1 MSTLTVAGYVVR
13 HCTKGRDPVARKDHY
28 ISVKP
33 FFAHA
38 MLATLAVICLPL
50 VVVFGLMA
58 TLETFPVYLAA
69 ILGVVLA
76 IVVMVVGNVLWSRR
90 AEAFDIGF
98 SELMLWRWMRRRR
111 AEEDLAHGARLLG
124 LDRSGQPIDAVRIS
138 PEQQLQV
145 LKDLTAALESKD
157 PYTHGHSQRVE
168 RHSYRTAA
176 EMGLSAEDIED
187 LRKAAALHDVGK
199 IRVPDRILR
208 KAGPL
213 TPEERTIIEE
223 HAVIG
228 AWMVSSVGNA
238 DVIAAVRHHHER
250 WDGAGYPDGLSG
262 SDIPLFARLIS
273 VSDAYD
279 AITSTRPYRASSGRD
294 EAVAALRAGAG
305 THFDPEVVEMFV
317 ASLPSRVP
325 LAAGL
330 FVMLGGPARV
340 GREIVMWFRRLGAGS
355 LTPAVGATGAAIVL
369 GASIFT
375 PNVVDPRA
383 SFEKAVAATND
394 SQDPSDPETVENDG
408 DDKVKGKQV
417 RKNGGKDTNKG
428 AKDDPRSKKD
438 REEKNGRAARNGD
451 DRRTGGTGGSSNAG
465 GNGGGNG
472 GSNNGGSN
480 NGGGNTPPKPTPSPS
495 EEPEEPAEP
504 EEPEEPNDSEEN
516 PNDGRDDCDDDGNAG
531 HGNDD
536 DC

>member
-1 MSTLTVAGYVVR
+1 
-13 HCTKGRDPVARKDHY
+13 
-28 ISVKP
+28 VKP

-38 MLATLAVICLPL
+38 LLATLSVIFVPL
-50 VVVFGLMA
+50 IVVFGLMA
-58 TLETFPVYLAA
+58 SLETFPIVLAA
-69 ILGVVLA
+69 VLGVVLA
-76 IVVMVVGNVLWSRR
+76 ITMMVIGSVLWARR
-90 AEAFDIGF
+90 SEASDIGF
-98 SELMLWRWMRRRR
+98 SDLMLWRWIRRRR

-213 TPEERTIIEE
+213 TPEERTIVEE
-223 HAVIG
+223 HAVVG

-250 WDGAGYPDGLSG
+250 WDGAGYPDGMSG

-273 VSDAYD
+273 VADAYD

-294 EAVAALRAGAG
+294 EAVDALRAGAG
-305 THFDPEVVEMFV
+305 THFDPEVVEMFIQ
-317 ASLPSRVP
+317 SLPSRVP

-330 FVMLGGPARV
+330 FVILGGPGRLF
-340 GREIVMWFRRLGAGS
+340 REIAMWFRRLGAGS

-369 GASIFT
+369 GASMFT
-375 PNVVDPRA
+375 PSIVSPEPT
-383 SFEKAVAATND
+383 FEGVAAVDNND
-394 SQDPSDPETVENDG
+394 DDASDSDVVLDNDKDDDGG
-408 DDKVKGKQV
+408 DQVKGKQV
-417 RKNGGKDTNKG
+417 RSNGGKSDEKKNAGDKSDGRRGPGPEVKADIETN
-428 AKDDPRSKKD
+428 
-438 REEKNGRAARNGD
+438 NGGN
-451 DRRTGGTGGSSNAG
+451 SLG
-465 GNGGGNG
+465 GNGNGGNGNGGNG
-472 GSNNGGSN
+472 GSNNGGGGN
-480 NGGGNTPPKPTPSPS
+480 NPPTPPGNGGGEPSPGPTQEPPPTQPPPT
-495 EEPEEPAEP
+495 EEP
-504 EEPEEPNDSEEN
+504 SEDGEN
-516 PNDGRDDCDDDGNAG
+516 QNDGKDGCPEDGNAG

-536 DC
+536 C

>member
-1 MSTLTVAGYVVR
+1 M
-13 HCTKGRDPVARKDHY
+13 ARKDHY

-38 MLATLAVICLPL
+38 MLATLSVIFIPL
-50 VVVFGLMA
+50 AVVFALMA
-58 TLETFPVYLAA
+58 TLDSFPIFLAA
-69 ILGVVLA
+69 TLGVVLT
-76 IVVMVVGNVLWSRR
+76 VVMMVIGNVMWSRR

-98 SELMLWRWMRRRR
+98 SDLMLWRWMRRRR

-138 PEQQLQV
+138 PEDQLQV

-213 TPEERTIIEE
+213 TPEERTIVEE
-223 HAVIG
+223 HAVVG

-250 WDGAGYPDGLSG
+250 WDGTGYPDGMSG
-262 SDIPLFARLIS
+262 ADIPLFARLIS
-273 VSDAYD
+273 VADAYD

-294 EAVAALRAGAG
+294 DAVAALRAGAG
-305 THFDPEVVEMFV
+305 THFDPEVVEMFIQ
-317 ASLPSRVP
+317 SLPSRVP

-330 FVMLGGPARV
+330 FVILGGPGHVVRQIA
-340 GREIVMWFRRLGAGS
+340 MWFRRLGAGS
-355 LTPAVGATGAAIVL
+355 LTPAAGATGAAIVL

-375 PNVVDPRA
+375 PNIVDPGP
-383 SFEKAVAATND
+383 SFERVAAEVD
-394 SQDPSDPETVENDG
+394 KQGDVEGETEVVLDEDE
-408 DDKVKGKQV
+408 VKGKQV
-417 RKNGGKDTNKG
+417 QKEDRKQPANKPGKSKPKADRKDEPDGAGKGDGGDSTG
-428 AKDDPRSKKD
+428 
-438 REEKNGRAARNGD
+438 GTAAS
-451 DRRTGGTGGSSNAG
+451 GGTGGS
-465 GNGGGNG
+465 GNVGSGGNG
-472 GSNNGGSN
+472 GSNN
-480 NGGGNTPPKPTPSPS
+480 NGGTPPKPPGNGG
-495 EEPEEPAEP
+495 EEPPPPPTEEPP
-504 EEPEEPNDSEEN
+504 TEEPEEPNDN
-516 PNDGRDDCDDDGNAG
+516 PNDDRDGCEDGDAG
-531 HGNDD
+531 KGNDD
-536 DC
+536 C

>member
-1 MSTLTVAGYVVR
+1 M
-13 HCTKGRDPVARKDHY
+13 ARKDHY

-38 MLATLAVICLPL
+38 MLATLGVIFLPL

-58 TLETFPVYLAA
+58 VIEVPIFLAA
-69 ILGVVLA
+69 VLGVALA
-76 IVVMVVGNVLWSRR
+76 IALMVVGNALWSRR

-98 SELMLWRWMRRRR
+98 SELMLWRWARRRH
-111 AEEDLAHGARLLG
+111 AEEELAHGARLLG
-124 LDRSGQPIDAVRIS
+124 LDRSGQPIDDVRIS

-176 EMGLSAEDIED
+176 AMGLSAEDIED

-213 TPEERTIIEE
+213 TPEERTIVEE
-223 HAVIG
+223 HAVVG

-279 AITSTRPYRASSGRD
+279 AITSTRPYRASAGRD
-294 EAVAALRAGAG
+294 EAVDALRAGAG
-305 THFDPEVVEMFV
+305 THFDPEITEKFIE
-317 ASLPSRVP
+317 SLPSRVP

-330 FVMLGGPARV
+330 FVMLGGPGRV
-340 GREIVMWFRRLGAGS
+340 VRQIAMWFRRLGAGS
-355 LTPAVGATGAAIVL
+355 LTPAAGATGAAIVL

-375 PNVVDPRA
+375 PNVVDA
-383 SFEKAVAATND
+383 GSTYQKGVAAV
-394 SQDPSDPETVENDG
+394 QEAPSEG
-408 DDKVKGKQV
+408 DDVVVEDQVKGKV
-417 RKNGGKDTNKG
+417 VDKNDDGRNAKKTEGDARKGRRDDQGTDDGRDRSDGNAGDRDKGGSGGNTDGNGNTGG
-428 AKDDPRSKKD
+428 
-438 REEKNGRAARNGD
+438 NGD
-451 DRRTGGTGGSSNAG
+451 GGNGDGGDGGNAG
-465 GNGGGNG
+465 GNGGA
-472 GSNNGGSN
+472 S
-480 NGGGNTPPKPTPSPS
+480 PPPPPPSSPP
-495 EEPEEPAEP
+495 PEEPDPDPTPAEP
-504 EEPEEPNDSEEN
+504 ADDGEEN
-516 PNDGRDDCDDDGNAG
+516 PNDERDQCADDGNAG

-536 DC
+536 C

>member
-1 MSTLTVAGYVVR
+1 
-13 HCTKGRDPVARKDHY
+13 VARRDHY
-28 ISVKP
+28 VSVKP

-38 MLATLAVICLPL
+38 LLATIAVIFLPL
-50 VVVFGLMA
+50 VVVFGLMGA
-58 TLETFPVYLAA
+58 VENFPVFLAA
-69 ILGVVLA
+69 SLGIALA
-76 IVVMVVGNVLWSRR
+76 IVVMVVGNLLWSRR
-90 AEAFDIGF
+90 SEAVDIGF
-98 SELMLWRWMRRRR
+98 SDLMLWRWMRRRR

-213 TPEERTIIEE
+213 TPEERTIVEE
-223 HAVIG
+223 HAVVG

-250 WDGAGYPDGLSG
+250 WDGAGYPDGMSG

-273 VSDAYD
+273 VADAYD

-294 EAVAALRAGAG
+294 DAVKALRAGAG
-305 THFDPEVVEMFV
+305 SHFDPEVVEMFIQ
-317 ASLPSRVP
+317 ALPSRVP
-325 LAAGL
+325 VAAGL
-330 FVMLGGPARV
+330 FLLLGGPGRV
-340 GREIVMWFRRLGAGS
+340 VRQVAMWFRRLGAGS
-355 LTPAVGATGAAIVL
+355 LTPAAGATGAAIVL

-375 PNVVDPRA
+375 PNIVDPA
-383 SFEKAVAATND
+383 PSFERNVVAV
-394 SQDPSDPETVENDG
+394 SDEEPG
-408 DDKVKGKQV
+408 DEEGDEVKGKVVDKKKSDKGKKVKPKAKPNQGQDKGKDRNEPEV
-417 RKNGGKDTNKG
+417 LGGSIDAPSGNGGNNGG
-428 AKDDPRSKKD
+428 A
-438 REEKNGRAARNGD
+438 N
-451 DRRTGGTGGSSNAG
+451 TGGSNQPP
-465 GNGGGNG
+465 
-472 GSNNGGSN
+472 
-480 NGGGNTPPKPTPSPS
+480 NTPPSTPPGGTPSNPPPSAAPPS
-495 EEPEEPAEP
+495 EEPPAQ
-504 EEPEEPNDSEEN
+504 EEN
-516 PNDGRDDCDDDGNAG
+516 PNDGRDGCGADGDAG
-531 HGNDD
+531 KGNDD
-536 DC
+536 C